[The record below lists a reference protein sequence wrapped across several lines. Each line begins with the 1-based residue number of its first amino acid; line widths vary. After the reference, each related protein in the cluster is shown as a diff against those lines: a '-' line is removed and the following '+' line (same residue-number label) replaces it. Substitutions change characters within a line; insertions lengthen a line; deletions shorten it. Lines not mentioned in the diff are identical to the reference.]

1 MVSCDDDDLASCAIW
16 ADAGEF
22 CEHVASKQHEADA
35 HLWLFGKVSA
45 VNDKWRVPLDDV
57 VYAACKSSGDV
68 DSALVLSRSRDA
80 AVSFITKVGV
90 R

>member
-1 MVSCDDDDLASCAIW
+1 
-16 ADAGEF
+16 
-22 CEHVASKQHEADA
+22 
-35 HLWLFGKVSA
+35 LWLFGKVSA
-45 VNDKWRVPLDDV
+45 VNDKWWVPLDDV
-57 VYAACKSSGDV
+57 VYATYKSSGDI